1 MSLFFIR
8 FMDSTK
14 KKGVTIS
21 SQDRFRRRA
30 NSSLPRAK
38 ALVNLTALV
47 RGRKSWVTIC
57 PNSGRT
63 VKGKNVPLRRNMGV
77 IKRKFG

>member
-8 FMDSTK
+8 FMDRTK

-21 SQDRFRRRA
+21 SQPRFRRRA
-30 NSSLPRAK
+30 NSTLPRAK
-38 ALVNLTALV
+38 ALVNATALV
-47 RGRKSWVTIC
+47 RGRKSWAATC
-57 PNSGRT
+57 RRSGMA